1 MIVIKIIGGLGNQ
14 MFQYAAAKAI
24 SIEKRQKM
32 FLDVDSFNSYALHK
46 YGLHNFA
53 LRASIFKK
61 PSNFKKG
68 IIKFFGNKQKY
79 KEVDLGFNS
88 NFFYLKGN
96 PLILD
101 GYFQSE
107 KYFIKYEKEIRQ
119 DFKIVSTLKPITL
132 KTIDFIKGVNAVS
145 IHFRRGD
152 YVGNTLH
159 ETDKTEYYKKAMKII
174 ESKLESPVYFL
185 FSDDIPWVK
194 ENFIT
199 NFETHYIDFNDF
211 ESNYEDLKLMSS
223 CKHNII
229 ANSSF
234 SWWGAW
240 LNSNPDKIVI
250 APQKWFGDETLNY
263 QDIIPENW
271 IKI

>member
-1 MIVIKIIGGLGNQ
+1 MIVIKITGGLGNQ
-14 MFQYAAAKAI
+14 MFQYAAAKSI
-24 SIEKRQKM
+24 SIEKKQKL
-32 FLDVDSFNSYALHK
+32 FLDIDSFNSYALHK
-46 YGLHNFA
+46 YGLHHFA
-53 LRASIFKK
+53 LRANIFKK
-61 PSNFKKG
+61 PSNLKKR

-79 KEVDLGFNS
+79 KEVDFSFNS
-88 NFFYLKGN
+88 NFFYLKGS
-96 PLILD
+96 PLILV

-107 KYFIKYEKEIRQ
+107 LYFRKYEKEIRE
-119 DFKIVSTLKPITL
+119 DFQIVSALKPITL
-132 KTIDFIKGVNAVS
+132 KTIDFIKSVNAVS

-152 YVGNTLH
+152 YIGNSIH
-159 ETDKTEYYKKAMKII
+159 ETDKTEYYKVAMKNV
-174 ESKLESPVYFL
+174 ESKVENPVYFI
-185 FSDDIPWVK
+185 FSDDINWVR
-194 ENFIT
+194 ENFET
-199 NFETHYIDFNDF
+199 SFETHYIDFNDS

-263 QDIIPENW
+263 KDIIPQNW